1 MAQTY
6 ILNYI
11 LYDKYMNVV
20 KQGIRLARAFYYE
33 QARDSIEH
41 ELVYQYPDIAWVK
54 VK

>member
-33 QARDSIEH
+33 QARVYIEH
-41 ELVYQYPDIAWVK
+41 ELKYQHPEVAWIK